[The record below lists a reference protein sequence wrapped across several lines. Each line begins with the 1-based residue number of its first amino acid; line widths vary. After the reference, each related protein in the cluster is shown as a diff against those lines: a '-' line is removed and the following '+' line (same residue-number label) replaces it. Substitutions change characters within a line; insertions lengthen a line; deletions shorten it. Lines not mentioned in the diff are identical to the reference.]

1 MDTVE
6 RQALE
11 ERVKKEVHVMLTE
24 GDQAY
29 LEGLSRD
36 ALLEALE
43 NELRFLGLYAY
54 EDQESPIVIRDF
66 LRQNLDEWWKKPDV
80 RVQLTESPLLAWAFS
95 GMAAGSLIT
104 KQHLNFAPIQ
114 RPAQNT
120 GNGSLLKVGE
130 ATQHISFAPSKP
142 QDLEVRPYE

>member
-11 ERVKKEVHVMLTE
+11 ERVKREVHVMLTE

-66 LRQNLDEWWKKPDV
+66 LRRNLDEWRQKPKGHCRAKSALDAA
-80 RVQLTESPLLAWAFS
+80 TPL
-95 GMAAGSLIT
+95 
-104 KQHLNFAPIQ
+104 
-114 RPAQNT
+114 
-120 GNGSLLKVGE
+120 
-130 ATQHISFAPSKP
+130 PS
-142 QDLEVRPYE
+142 

>member
-66 LRQNLDEWWKKPDV
+66 LRQNLDEWWQKPKGHC
-80 RVQLTESPLLAWAFS
+80 RAKP
-95 GMAAGSLIT
+95 
-104 KQHLNFAPIQ
+104 AP
-114 RPAQNT
+114 T
-120 GNGSLLKVGE
+120 
-130 ATQHISFAPSKP
+130 PSAS
-142 QDLEVRPYE
+142 